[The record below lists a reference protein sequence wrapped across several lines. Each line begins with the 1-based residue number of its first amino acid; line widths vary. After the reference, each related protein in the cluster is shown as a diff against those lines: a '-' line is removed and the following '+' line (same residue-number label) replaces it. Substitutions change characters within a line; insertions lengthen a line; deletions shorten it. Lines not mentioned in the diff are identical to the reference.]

1 MLSFEGRLL
10 CLNAFIELFFL
21 LLKFVV
27 QLGRFTAS
35 SSAQS
40 HQILRRSQKNLI
52 RHSALGLGRLAISIF
67 SNQLFIF
74 ALCNIF
80 GKLFPH

>member
-1 MLSFEGRLL
+1 MLSFGGRLL
-10 CLNAFIELFFL
+10 CLHPFIELSAF

-27 QLGRFTAS
+27 QLGCFTAS

-40 HQILRRSQKNLI
+40 HQTLSCSQKNLI
-52 RHSALGLGRLAISIF
+52 RHSALGLGCLAISIF

-74 ALCNIF
+74 ALYNIF
-80 GKLFPH
+80 VKLSPC